1 MVHKIVNNH
10 IWKQKKKERILKM
23 SSNVTKQGEVLSTF
37 NESSSKR
44 TPIQSALTRP
54 LVEAV
59 GKCFLLLSGTTEEVQ
74 DSNDETKTIQRAV
87 YEVRF
92 ITSKT
97 RLPRSTVLTEKI
109 KGSKSVITEE
119 ENKKLLLGL
128 EKNKVVAFDD
138 LSHWNFNGNEGL
150 SASGM
155 RVLEVSPQEAM
166 NL

>member
-1 MVHKIVNNH
+1 MVVNNN
-10 IWKQKKKERILKM
+10 I
-23 SSNVTKQGEVLSTF
+23 TKQGELLSTF
-37 NESSSKR
+37 NDSSSKR

-54 LVEAV
+54 LVEAI
-59 GKCFLLLSGTTEEVQ
+59 GKCFLLLSGTIEEVQ
-74 DSNDETKTIQRAV
+74 DPNDEAKTLPRAV
-87 YEVRF
+87 YEVRVV
-92 ITSKT
+92 SSRT
-97 RLPRSTVLTEKI
+97 RLPIGTVLTVKI
-109 KGSKSVITEE
+109 KGSESVINEE

-150 SASGM
+150 SASNI